1 MSNPPAP
8 QNQQERKDR
17 TTITIR
23 RLTKAETPGVLH
35 PSHGNS
41 N

>member
-8 QNQQERKDR
+8 QNQQERKAP